1 MLSQSLQELLNDEV
15 ELPTLPDVIIRLLS
29 AVDNPES
36 TAPDV
41 ARIISSDPAL
51 MTKVLKLVNSPFYG
65 MPRQIATLTQATVV
79 MGFAAIR
86 NVALTIAVFN
96 EFGRSDGKP
105 LQFEFTRE
113 KFWEHSIAVAM
124 MADTVAAKAKYSKN
138 EDAFIAGLLH
148 DIGKIV
154 FDRYLHDDFIA
165 VLTLADASGM
175 SIFDAEKNVLGESHA
190 YVGSWLADRWR
201 LPAHL
206 VDAMRHHHAPQDS
219 EVDWPLVAIIH
230 IADKLVRQ
238 EGYGHPGDNLTPEI
252 DQMTGNK
259 LGLEAKDYSEI
270 TQLVKLN
277 FDAAMAFFQSVL

>member
-1 MLSQSLQELLNDEV
+1 MMSKSLQDVLNGEV

-36 TAPDV
+36 TASDV
-41 ARIISSDPAL
+41 ARIISSDPA
-51 MTKVLKLVNSPFYG
+51 MMVKILKLVNSPFYG

-86 NVALTIAVFN
+86 NVALTIAVFD
-96 EFGRSDGKP
+96 EFGRSDGNP
-105 LQFEFTRE
+105 SQLEFTRE
-113 KFWEHSIAVAM
+113 KFWEHSIATAM
-124 MADTVAAKAKYSKN
+124 MANMVATQAGYGKN

-165 VLTLADASGM
+165 ALTLADAGGM
-175 SIFDAEKNVLGESHA
+175 SIFDAEMNVMGESHA
-190 YVGSWLADRWR
+190 FVGSWLADRWH
-201 LPAHL
+201 LPPHL
-206 VDAMRHHHAPQDS
+206 VDAMRHHHAPQES
-219 EVDWPLVAIIH
+219 QMDWQLVAVVN

-238 EGYGHPGDNLTPEI
+238 HGYGHAGDNLVPEI
-252 DQMTGNK
+252 DHDLEVK
-259 LGLEAKDYSEI
+259 LGLDQQDYAEI
-270 TQLVKLN
+270 NQLVATN